1 MDNIKCILPDDLRNK
16 LKEPLGLLVDE
27 KELLKLLEED
37 KYIVSVGDQVTYT
50 LLKNNI
56 KPVFCIVDF
65 KTKRNRCSDEIKN
78 MIQSFGKLKVT
89 IDNPPKCISSKLW
102 DAIES
107 AYDNLGKNSLRIEIN
122 GEEDL
127 AALPAI
133 LLAPRDVTIIYGLP
147 NKGVV
152 IVKAIEKNKRKV
164 KEILDKM

>member
-1 MDNIKCILPDDLRNK
+1 MGSMQYILPDDLGDR

-27 KELLKLLEED
+27 KELLRLLEDE

-56 KPVFCIVDF
+56 EPVFCIVDF

-78 MIQSFGKLKVT
+78 VIQSFGKKMVT
-89 IDNPPKCISSKLW
+89 IENPPGCISSDLW
-102 DAIES
+102 NAIES
-107 AYDNLGKNSLRIEIN
+107 AYDNLEKYSLRIEVE

-152 IVKAIEKNKRKV
+152 VVKAIEENKRKV